1 MKTEEGKHIKW
12 KMENGELVQVK
23 VGDDIFE
30 KVTDRKVCATCRE
43 SRPREEFSHCR
54 NCHYDEALKNKQ
66 QYAER
71 CREKEEQKEC
81 TECHKAQPITEFY
94 LKKKTGKRYPKC
106 KTCYAKKSKDAYV
119 QRQTK
124 KDQLK
129 ELKECTQCHE
139 TKPVTEFYILKK
151 TGKPMADCKVCHK
164 KKAHDAYANKHQ
176 KKTLGDDLTQSMER
190 TLDATIVPTGQKTVV
205 EKMTQKPDRG
215 ISDGT
220 SPDALPLTDSGSVI
234 EEKAEEK
241 TQKKWSLFH
250 H

>member
-1 MKTEEGKHIKW
+1 MKMEEGKHIKW

-43 SRPREEFSHCR
+43 LRPRAEFSNCR
-54 NCHYDEALKNKQ
+54 KCHYEEALKNKQ

-94 LKKKTGKRYPKC
+94 LKKKTGKRYQKC
-106 KTCYAKKSKDAYV
+106 KTCHAKKSKAAYV

-139 TKPVTEFYILKK
+139 TKPVSEYYILKK

-164 KKAHDAYANKHQ
+164 KKAHDTYADKHP
-176 KKTLGDDLTQSMER
+176 LTER
-190 TLDATIVPTGQKTVV
+190 LVESAERGFSASGQKIVT
-205 EKMTQKPDRG
+205 EMTQKPERS

-220 SPDALPLTDSGSVI
+220 SPDALPLVDSGSVI
-234 EEKAEEK
+234 DDQADEK
-241 TQKKWSLFH
+241 TKKKWSLFH